1 MEAQRETGSAQ
12 PGAGRTRNGSQTAL
26 AIRQAALE
34 LFAEKGYHAT
44 SLRDIGAKVGMHA
57 GSLYNHISSKEE
69 LLVSLLKAF
78 TAERIAT
85 LTQATAGV
93 DDPVARLR
101 ALIDAIVLD
110 RPREHREI
118 FVSQSELRAVDPDRR
133 REIVALRDQ
142 YEEVIGGVLDHGA
155 ERGVFDVPDRKLSI
169 YAIIAIGQQI
179 DRWYRPDGRL
189 TREEI
194 SRVYQTLVLR
204 SLRAPDV

>member
-1 MEAQRETGSAQ
+1 MSAQRETEGPPQA
-12 PGAGRTRNGSQTAL
+12 GGRTRNGSQTAR
-26 AIRQAALE
+26 AIREAALE

-69 LLVSLLKAF
+69 LLVTLLKAF
-78 TAERIAT
+78 TAERIET

-93 DDPVARLR
+93 DDPEARLR

-118 FVSQSELRAVDPDRR
+118 FVSQSELRAVDPDHR
-133 REIVALRDQ
+133 REIVALRDE
-142 YEEVIGGVLDHGA
+142 YEEVIGRVLDHGA
-155 ERGVFDVPDRKLSI
+155 ERGAFDVPDRKLAI

-179 DRWYRPDGRL
+179 DRWYRSDGRL

-194 SRVYQTLVLR
+194 SRVYQTMILR
-204 SLRAPDV
+204 SLHAPGV